1 MRKTALPILLA
12 LFITVVPSSFGGHV
26 AIVPTTSVAAET
38 SNNTSAA
45 DTFKSQSNGN
55 VGAGNISKLDIHSLL
70 YPGAH
75 TKIIA
80 HLMPWFGKSYHMNVG
95 YISDTP
101 EQAHK
106 QVTDMISRGVN
117 GVIIDWYGAAA
128 TTYDHLTKLLMAE
141 AEAHPGFFFAVQ
153 VDKGAISSH
162 PCQGCTPQQSLI
174 YHMQYVAQTYFSSPA
189 YWRINGHPMLT
200 TYDMDRHYPGLD
212 WNAIAAAVPGNP
224 VYIFQDYAGFDHTV
238 TSGSFAWAVPT
249 DKTFGMNYLRKFYTA
264 ALAHPAETPIGANY
278 KGFNDTLASWGLNRI
293 MSQQCGQTW
302 LMTFDKINSYY
313 NSSKELD
320 ALQLVTWNDYE
331 EGTELE
337 TGIDNCLT
345 ISASLAGNSLQ
356 WNITGQENTLDH
368 YRIFIS
374 ADGQNLM
381 ELATAPTGSNSLNLA
396 SYDLA
401 PGTYTFYV
409 QAVGKPVIVNHLSN
423 AVQYTVKG
431 TLSGGGAP
439 PSEPPSFTLSAQ
451 SASLQLH
458 RGGSVSTRIHIA
470 GSAGNTQVSLS
481 CSNLPAGFT
490 CKFMPAILRAGS
502 ATTLTISSSR
512 LAQSREQSHKNLFW
526 AISFPG
532 VGFGAMLVIG
542 PVDRKRLRW
551 LAGITLLL
559 CVTVLFT
566 GCGSGPRTSP
576 TPAKTAA
583 DTAATSFSVSVD
595 ATSGTMRSSTIL
607 KVKVI

>member
-1 MRKTALPILLA
+1 VRKTALPILLA
-12 LFITVVPSSFGGHV
+12 LFITVVPTSPARHL

-101 EQAHK
+101 EQVHK

-128 TTYDHLTKLLMAE
+128 TTYDHFTKLLMAE

-212 WNAIAAAVPGNP
+212 WNAVAAAVPGNP

-264 ALAHPAETPIGANY
+264 ALAHPDETPIGANY

-345 ISASLAGNSLQ
+345 ISASLAANSLQ

-374 ADGQNLM
+374 TDGQNLM
-381 ELATAPTGSNSLNLA
+381 ELATAPTGSNSLNLV

-431 TLSGGGAP
+431 TSSGGGLP
-439 PSEPPSFTLSAQ
+439 PNAPPSFTLTAQ
-451 SASLQLH
+451 SASLQLR
-458 RGGSVSTRIHIA
+458 RGGSVSTRINIA
-470 GSAGNTQVSLS
+470 GSAGDTQVSLS

-490 CKFMPAILRAGS
+490 CKFMPATLRAGS

-512 LAQSREQSHKNLFW
+512 LAQSRSQSHTNLFW
-526 AISFPG
+526 AISLP
-532 VGFGAMLVIG
+532 GFGFAAMLVIG
-542 PVDRKRLRW
+542 PVDRKRLRR

-559 CVTVLFT
+559 CVSVLFT
-566 GCGSGPRTSP
+566 GCGSGAGTNPVSAR
-576 TPAKTAA
+576 TAA
-583 DTAATSFSVSVD
+583 DTAGTSFSVSVD

-607 KVKVI
+607 NVKVI

>member
-1 MRKTALPILLA
+1 MRTTALPIFLA
-12 LFITVVPSSFGGHV
+12 VFITVVPRSFAEHLP
-26 AIVPTTSVAAET
+26 IVPTTSVTAET

-45 DTFKSQSNGN
+45 DTFESQSNGN
-55 VGAGNISKLDIHSLL
+55 VGAGNISKVDIHSLL
-70 YPGAH
+70 YAGAH

-101 EQAHK
+101 EQVHK

-128 TTYDHLTKLLMAE
+128 KSYDDVTKLLMAE

-200 TYDMDRHYPGLD
+200 TYDMDRHYPGID
-212 WNAIAAAVPGNP
+212 WSAVAAAVPGNP
-224 VYIFQDYAGFDHTV
+224 VYIFQDYAGFDHAV

-264 ALAHPAETPIGANY
+264 ALAHPEETPIGANY

-293 MSQQCGQTW
+293 MAQQCGQTW

-313 NSSKELD
+313 SSSKELD

-337 TGIDNCLT
+337 TGIDNCLA
-345 ISASLAGNSLQ
+345 ISASVAANSLQ

-374 ADGQNLM
+374 TDGQNLM
-381 ELATAPTGSNSLNLA
+381 ELATAPTGSNSVDLA

-401 PGTYTFYV
+401 PATYTLYV

-423 AVQYTVKG
+423 AVQYTVKR
-431 TLSGGGAP
+431 TPSGGGAP
-439 PSEPPSFTLSAQ
+439 PSEPPGFTLTAQ

-458 RGGSVSTRIHIA
+458 RGGSVSTKINIA
-470 GSAGNTQVSLS
+470 GSSGITQVSLS
-481 CSNLPAGFT
+481 CSNLPAGITCAFT
-490 CKFMPAILRAGS
+490 PATLPAGS
-502 ATTLTISSSR
+502 TTTLTIMSSP
-512 LAQSREQSHKNLFW
+512 LAQSRTHGQSNLFW
-526 AISFPG
+526 AVSFPFF
-532 VGFGAMLVIG
+532 GFPAMLVIG
-542 PVDRKRLRW
+542 SVDRKRVRS
-551 LAGITLLL
+551 LAGISLLL
-559 CVTVLFT
+559 SLALLFT
-566 GCGSGPRTSP
+566 ACGAGGKT
-576 TPAKTAA
+576 TAAGGQTAA
-583 DTAATSFSVSVD
+583 DTAATSFSVSVN
-595 ATSGTMRSSTIL
+595 ATSGALHSSTTL
-607 KVKVI
+607 TVKVI